1 MTGPSA
7 AGRAG
12 TADNVVGV
20 EVTIDGM
27 LVIAD
32 RLHLVDFPVTLG
44 IRPNIPQEDLRDI
57 VWEQVQR
64 DLTAQGVLDLHG
76 EPQPTV
82 AEMVETLGRP
92 DRTLEGRW
100 WRRDIGGV
108 MVRFVVCRRGD
119 RHVIAARDGD
129 MLVLQLVAPQVG
141 LAGMVTAVLGPA
153 EPANVEP
160 LTGVATEL
168 AECTTASQL
177 TQYGIAPASARVYAE
192 IVGNPTGWVEIVA
205 SQRHPGGTTTQTDA
219 AAGVL
224 FRGSDGYEAARRG
237 TVWHRRV
244 PDRYPEVIV
253 QAVSADDIVSA
264 IRYATVNGHKV
275 SVVSGGH
282 SFAASHLRDG
292 AVLLDVSR
300 IDHASIDADKGRAVV
315 GPGKGGSVLM
325 AELEAQGLFFPGGH
339 CRGVCLG
346 GYLLQGGYGWNSR
359 IYGPAC
365 ESVIGLDVITADGAQ
380 IHCDADNHADL
391 YWAARGAGP
400 GFFGVVTS
408 FYLKLYPRPATC
420 GTSVYVYPFDLADEV
435 FTWAR
440 AVSAEV
446 DPRVE
451 LQALASRGEP
461 SMGIDV
467 PVISLA
473 SPAFA
478 DSPEEAEQALALFG
492 TCPVVEQALVKVP
505 YMPTDLPAWYDVAMT
520 HYLSDH
526 HYAVDNMWTSASAE
540 DLLPGIRSILDTLP
554 PHPAHFLWLNWGPC
568 PPRQDMAYSIEADIY
583 LALYGSWK
591 DPADEAKYADWARS
605 HMAAM
610 SHLAVGIQLADENL
624 GARPARF
631 ASDAAMAKLDRV
643 RAEYDPDGLFNSW
656 MGRI

>member
-224 FRGSDGYEAARRG
+224 DSKLGRLVSLP
-237 TVWHRRV
+237 RRV
-244 PDRYPEVIV
+244 
-253 QAVSADDIVSA
+253 
-264 IRYATVNGHKV
+264 
-275 SVVSGGH
+275 GG
-282 SFAASHLRDG
+282 D
-292 AVLLDVSR
+292 
-300 IDHASIDADKGRAVV
+300 
-315 GPGKGGSVLM
+315 
-325 AELEAQGLFFPGGH
+325 
-339 CRGVCLG
+339 
-346 GYLLQGGYGWNSR
+346 
-359 IYGPAC
+359 
-365 ESVIGLDVITADGAQ
+365 
-380 IHCDADNHADL
+380 
-391 YWAARGAGP
+391 
-400 GFFGVVTS
+400 
-408 FYLKLYPRPATC
+408 
-420 GTSVYVYPFDLADEV
+420 
-435 FTWAR
+435 
-440 AVSAEV
+440 
-446 DPRVE
+446 
-451 LQALASRGEP
+451 
-461 SMGIDV
+461 
-467 PVISLA
+467 
-473 SPAFA
+473 
-478 DSPEEAEQALALFG
+478 
-492 TCPVVEQALVKVP
+492 
-505 YMPTDLPAWYDVAMT
+505 
-520 HYLSDH
+520 
-526 HYAVDNMWTSASAE
+526 
-540 DLLPGIRSILDTLP
+540 
-554 PHPAHFLWLNWGPC
+554 
-568 PPRQDMAYSIEADIY
+568 
-583 LALYGSWK
+583 LYGSFLPGTQQNLERALDGLLELLPAGAWL
-591 DPADEAKYADWARS
+591 DPHLRSRTSLLPRLTPHISATTSERDAMVDPPGNDDDHGDLDALDFSAAHTNEASPLDALDDYAPVQTDDAEGDLDALHALTERDEEPELELFTVTNPQGSVSVSTLMDGRIQHVELTDKATS
-605 HMAAM
+605 M
-610 SHLAVGIQLADENL
+610 SEAQLADEIFVIADLARQKARASQYTFMVENIGELTDEDAEGSALLREFVGMTLNL
-624 GARPARF
+624 PTPEEAAAAEAEVF
-631 ASDAAMAKLDRV
+631 ATR
-643 RAEYDPDGLFNSW
+643 YDVDYTS
-656 MGRI
+656 RYKADD